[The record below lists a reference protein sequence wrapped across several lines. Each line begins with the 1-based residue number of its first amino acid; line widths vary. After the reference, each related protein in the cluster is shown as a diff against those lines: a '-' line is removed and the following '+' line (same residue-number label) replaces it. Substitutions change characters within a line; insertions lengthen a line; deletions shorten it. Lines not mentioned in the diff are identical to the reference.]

1 MENPVFKLEKVVHDR
16 SEELQDFEGPL
27 DLILFLLGKNKMEI
41 QDISISLICD
51 QYLAWLAARQSMDLE
66 VASEFV
72 AMASHLV
79 YIKTRMLLSIED
91 EEAQSEMDALIQSLE
106 ERRRNEQYA
115 QVKAAAERLSPM
127 GEFGRNILT
136 RGPEPLER
144 GKLYEYNQERV
155 ELILAMAEIQSRA
168 ERALPPPKT
177 AFQDIVQHEPYPVEN
192 KAKDIL
198 RRLREHGVMRFLA
211 LFRGSRSRSELVAT
225 FLAVLELCRASV
237 LRLAGSETDCTDEG
251 KFHNILSVR
260 RIGFG

>member
-1 MENPVFKLEKVVHDR
+1 MDSPVFKLEKVVHSR
-16 SEELQDFEGPL
+16 TEELQDFEGPL

-51 QYLAWLAARQSMDLE
+51 QYLAWLDRRQQLDLE
-66 VASEFV
+66 VASEFA

-79 YIKTRMLLSIED
+79 YLKTRMLLSIED
-91 EEAQSEMDALIQSLE
+91 EEAKSEMEALIQSLE

-211 LFRGSRSRSELVAT
+211 LFRGSRSRSEVVAT
-225 FLAVLELCRASV
+225 FLAILELCRARIVTLSGGE
-237 LRLAGSETDCTDEG
+237 RDCTVTATGVD
-251 KFHNILSVR
+251 IDALQL
-260 RIGFG
+260 